1 MDDVADL
8 GVADIGVA
16 GGKESAAA
24 SEGDSVDSLK
34 LKDPLKALAG
44 REVGGDPEEGLAS
57 LSYLPSQASRKALY
71 FSVTL
76 GVLSKSFVSR
86 RLSSEGLGSA
96 RSENL
101 SKEADHSG
109 RHSSLLTGVLIP
121 SAASNGDG
129 DAGLLV

>member
-1 MDDVADL
+1 MNDVADL
-8 GVADIGVA
+8 GVA
-16 GGKESAAA
+16 GGKDSVAA
-24 SEGDSVDSLK
+24 SEGDSADSLN

-44 REVGGDPEEGLAS
+44 REVGDDPEEGLVS

-71 FSVTL
+71 FSVTR
-76 GVLSKSFVSR
+76 GVLSKSFASR
-86 RLSSEGLGSA
+86 RVISEGLGSA
-96 RSENL
+96 SSENL

-109 RHSSLLTGVLIP
+109 RHSSLLTGVLAIP